1 MELDLNNAN
10 MLVELITPASV
21 SVPNTFP
28 LGTLFGVFDGIPI
41 SEDLDRNALAWDVP
55 GGRRFPYGSSS
66 PNCALI
72 SEAKF
77 RELVNQLQ
85 GNGHG

>member
-1 MELDLNNAN
+1 MS
-10 MLVELITPASV
+10 ASI
-21 SVPNTFP
+21 PDAFP

-41 SEDLDRNALAWDVP
+41 SEDSDRYALAWDVP

-72 SEAKF
+72 SEVKF
-77 RELVNQLQ
+77 RELVKQFQ
-85 GNGHG
+85 GNGHS

>member
-1 MELDLNNAN
+1 M
-10 MLVELITPASV
+10 TV
-21 SVPNTFP
+21 SIPNTFP
-28 LGTLFGVFDGIPI
+28 LGTLFGIFDGTLI
-41 SEDLDRNALAWDVP
+41 SEDTDRNILAWDVP

-77 RELVNQLQ
+77 RELVKQLQ
-85 GNGHG
+85 GN